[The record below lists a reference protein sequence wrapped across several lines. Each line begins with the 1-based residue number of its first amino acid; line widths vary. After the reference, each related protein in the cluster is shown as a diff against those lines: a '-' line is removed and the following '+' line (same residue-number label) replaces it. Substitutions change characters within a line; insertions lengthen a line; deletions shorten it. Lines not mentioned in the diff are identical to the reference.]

1 MNKIIRSLLALVLL
15 PALSLSACGG
25 KNAQKEPGSAA
36 VKEEAT
42 PALAGPFE
50 GVMYMTT
57 TVPGSA
63 KAETK
68 LFIGK
73 KGVRTESRTS
83 IDGKSAGISMTVIS
97 PAETPD
103 KVYVINAANGS
114 CMEIDISKARSQDA
128 VDPFKDAKIENLG
141 KETVNGFNCSH
152 IRISEPGKDTVI
164 EMWVSKDILD
174 YFTYARMQGGRDKSM
189 SQLAEKLKA
198 DGLDGFPVRTLLKP
212 SGVVTELTRVERSS
226 LDDKLFAAPA
236 NATKMEI
243 PTGPQGMTKEK
254 MKEMQEFARKMQQ
267 QTPKQ

>member
-1 MNKIIRSLLALVLL
+1 MNKITRCLLALVLL

-36 VKEEAT
+36 VKEESK

-50 GVMYMTT
+50 GIMYMTT

-83 IDGKSAGISMTVIS
+83 IDGKSEGISMTVIS

-114 CMEIDISKARSQDA
+114 CMEIDISKARSSDA

-141 KETVNGFNCSH
+141 KETVNGYNCTH
-152 IRISEPGKDTVI
+152 IRISEAGKDTVI
-164 EMWVSKDILD
+164 EMWVSRDILD

-189 SQLAEKLKA
+189 SQLAERLKA
-198 DGLDGFPVRTLLKP
+198 EGLDGFPVKTLLKP
-212 SGVVTELTRVERSS
+212 SGVVTELTKVERSS
-226 LDDKLFAAPA
+226 LDDKLFAVPA
-236 NATKMEI
+236 NAKKMEI
-243 PTGPQGMTKEK
+243 PTGPKGMTKEK

-267 QTPKQ
+267 KQ